1 MGDVSSPDAGAREI
15 RRLLT
20 TPDPALRSALRALV
34 TALRRGLGPSRGAK
48 PGLEIPPA
56 AVDAVEKTRSVYRG
70 LRMRIAA
77 IETQRADAKRRVLS
91 ALDALD
97 SSLAL
102 FTRSLTASSD
112 RSIAELA
119 RQAYWRREHA
129 HAELSAAVREL
140 R

>member
-1 MGDVSSPDAGAREI
+1 MGGVSSPDAGAREI
-15 RRLLT
+15 RLLLT
-20 TPDPALRSALRALV
+20 TPDPALRSALLAV
-34 TALRRGLGPSRGAK
+34 VEALRRGLKPGRGAT

-77 IETQRADAKRRVLS
+77 IETKQHSAKRRVLS
-91 ALDALD
+91 ALDLLD

-102 FTRSLTASSD
+102 FARSLTASSD

-129 HAELSAAVREL
+129 HAELSRAVREL

>member
-1 MGDVSSPDAGAREI
+1 VSSPDAGAREI

-20 TPDPALRSALRALV
+20 TPDPSLASALRVLV
-34 TALRRGLGPSRGAK
+34 TALRHGLGASRGAK
-48 PGLEIPPA
+48 PGLEIPAA
-56 AVDAVEKTRSVYRG
+56 AVDAVEETRSVYRG
-70 LRMRIAA
+70 LRVRIAA

-91 ALDALD
+91 ALDSLD

-102 FTRSLTASSD
+102 FARSLTASSD

-119 RQAYWRREHA
+119 RQAFWRRERA
-129 HAELSAAVREL
+129 HAELSRAVGEL

>member
-1 MGDVSSPDAGAREI
+1 VSSPDAGAREI

-20 TPDPALRSALRALV
+20 TPDPSLASALRALV
-34 TALRRGLGPSRGAK
+34 AALRHGLGASRGAK
-48 PGLEIPPA
+48 PGLDIPPA

-77 IETQRADAKRRVLS
+77 IETHRADAKRHALS
-91 ALDALD
+91 ALDSLD

-102 FTRSLTASSD
+102 FARSLTASSD
-112 RSIAELA
+112 RSLAELA
-119 RQAYWRREHA
+119 RQAYWRRERA
-129 HAELSAAVREL
+129 HAELSRAVGEL